1 MEDGLDVRRV
11 YAEGDPSE
19 VQVENGSGRKQLNP
33 CGRKRMR
40 GLGGSGAE
48 ATARIMVIYHL
59 MWILFPHHV
68 RLTGMI
74 VIYLSLCLS
83 YASRRI
89 ENR

>member
-1 MEDGLDVRRV
+1 MPKESLQKCRWKTDQ
-11 YAEGDPSE
+11 EG
-19 VQVENGSGRKQLNP
+19 NNKNP

-40 GLGGSGAE
+40 VLGGSGAE
-48 ATARIMVIYHL
+48 ASARIMIIYHL
-59 MWILFPHHV
+59 MWVLFPHHV